1 MAIKLLQQPNQAVYL
16 GDAAATGVLPDV
28 IEFAGDY
35 RPVKSVQG
43 ICIGGTTTATLQ
55 VQWSLDG
62 TNWVNEA
69 STIAVTAGAGQAT
82 YTNSFKFL
90 RVNATALGAST
101 KLQIF
106 VGN

>member
-1 MAIKLLQQPNQAVYL
+1 MAIKLIQQPNQVAYL
-16 GDAAATGVLPDV
+16 GDATATGLLADV
-28 IEFAGDY
+28 IEFGGDY
-35 RPVKSVQG
+35 RPVKTIQG
-43 ICIGGTTTATLQ
+43 VCIGGTTTATLQ

-62 TNWVNEA
+62 TNWVNEGT
-69 STIAVTAGAGQAT
+69 TIAVTAGAGAAT
-82 YTNSFKFL
+82 YTNAHKFM